1 MKNHL
6 VTLILLLLAVIAFGL
21 KFFVSDSFAIAF
33 DITAF
38 VLAIFAAIAEIVL
51 SERGMKKIKNEID
64 NIAVW
69 ETLSSENYK
78 KLEQEGKID
87 ENKFYATYE
96 D

>member
-6 VTLILLLLAVIAFGL
+6 VTIILLVLAVIAFGL
-21 KFFVSDSFAIAF
+21 KFFANDSFAIVF

-38 VLAIFAAIAEIVL
+38 VMAVIAAIAEMVL
-51 SERGMKKIKNEID
+51 SERGMAKIKNEID

-69 ETLSSENYK
+69 ETLSTEDYK

-96 D
+96 E

>member
-21 KFFVSDSFAIAF
+21 KFFVSDSFTDVF
-33 DITAF
+33 DVVAF

-69 ETLSSENYK
+69 ETLSTEDYK